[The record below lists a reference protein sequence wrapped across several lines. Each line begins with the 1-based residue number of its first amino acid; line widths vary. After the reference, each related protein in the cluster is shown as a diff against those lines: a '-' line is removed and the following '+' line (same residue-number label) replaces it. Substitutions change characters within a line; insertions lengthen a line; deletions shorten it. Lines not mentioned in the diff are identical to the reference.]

1 MIQTYTIRNK
11 VIFLLLMKD
20 KKILF
25 ITYDL
30 SGYYDVIHNELNNQ
44 FKHVDYYNIASLKK
58 YKYKH
63 VFQKTYAAFYK
74 LITKTKLKNFYKLQ
88 PIIEATSGK
97 TYDYIIIIRPD
108 LFFNSQ
114 LSKLKNKTK
123 NFIAYYHD
131 SINNITR
138 KKQVIPFFDKV
149 YSYEIK
155 DVKDYNLYFLPN
167 FIYLDKQYKKADP
180 TYDAFTIMS
189 KDFRFNTLKKLAEYF
204 KTKNINYE
212 FLVQSDKEIES
223 DVIHFIQERKNN
235 LQVLEHLLQT
245 KIIVDIHKYG
255 VQDGLTFRVFE
266 SLFLEK
272 KLITTNADIKTYDF
286 YNPNNI
292 HVINPD
298 SEIDIP
304 ETFFNTEY
312 QTIPTEIY
320 QKYLYTSW
328 LKTILS

>member
-1 MIQTYTIRNK
+1 
-11 VIFLLLMKD
+11 MKD

-30 SGYYDVIHNELNNQ
+30 SGYYDSIHNQLNKQ
-44 FKHVDYYNIASLKK
+44 YKHVDYYNIASLKK

-63 VFQKTYAAFYK
+63 IFEKAYAAIYK
-74 LITKTKLKNFYKLQ
+74 LFTKNKLKNYYKLQ
-88 PIIEATSGK
+88 PIIEATAGK
-97 TYDYIIIIRPD
+97 TYDYILIVRPD
-108 LFFNSQ
+108 LFFDSQ
-114 LSKLKNKTK
+114 LSILKSKTK

-138 KKQVIPFFDKV
+138 KKEVIPFFDKV
-149 YSYEIK
+149 YSYEKK
-155 DVKDYNLYFLPN
+155 DVKDYNLKFLPN
-167 FIYLDKQYKKADP
+167 FIYLNQDFKKTVP

-189 KDFRFNTLKKLAEYF
+189 KDFRFNTLKKLATYL
-204 KTKNINYE
+204 KKKQVKYE
-212 FLVQSDKEIES
+212 FLVQSDKKTES
-223 DVIHFIQERKNN
+223 KLIHFIQDRKNN
-235 LQVLEHLLQT
+235 KQVLEYLLKT
-245 KIIVDIHKYG
+245 NIIVDIHKYG

-292 HVINPD
+292 HVIEPD
-298 SEIDIP
+298 SEIHIP
-304 ETFFNTEY
+304 KTFLNTPY
-312 QTIPTEIY
+312 QPIPSEIY
-320 QKYLYTSW
+320 QKYHYTNW

>member
-1 MIQTYTIRNK
+1 
-11 VIFLLLMKD
+11 MKD

-44 FKHVDYYNIASLKK
+44 FSHVDYYNIASLKK

-63 VFQKTYAAFYK
+63 LFQKIYAAFYK
-74 LITKTKLKNFYKLQ
+74 LVTKNKLKNFYKLQ

-97 TYDYIIIIRPD
+97 TYDYIIIVRPD

-114 LSKLKNKTK
+114 LSKLKSKTE

-149 YSYEIK
+149 YSYEKK
-155 DVKDYNLYFLPN
+155 DVKDFNLHFLPN
-167 FIYLDKQYKKADP
+167 FIYLDKQYKKVTA

-189 KDFRFNTLKKLAEYF
+189 KDFRFNTLKKLAAYF
-204 KTKNINYE
+204 KEQNINYK
-212 FLVQSDKEIES
+212 FLVQSDKEIKS

-235 LQVLEHLLQT
+235 KQVLDYLLKT
-245 KIIVDIHKYG
+245 NIIVDIHKYG
-255 VQDGLTFRVFE
+255 IQEGLTFRVFE

-272 KLITTNADIKTYDF
+272 KLITTNIDIKTYDF

-292 HVINPD
+292 HVIEPD
-298 SEIDIP
+298 SEIHIP
-304 ETFFNTEY
+304 ETFLNTPY
-312 QTIPTEIY
+312 QTIPAEIY
-320 QKYLYTSW
+320 KKYHYTSW